1 MAWRILENDASWHD
15 PSQKLAYKTKHGLE
29 GYDDLE
35 FLGSEEIEELSIL
48 LTTVP
53 LRKFRKLML

>member
-1 MAWRILENDASWHD
+1 MAWRLLENDVSWHD
-15 PSQKLAYKTKHGLE
+15 PSQKHAYKTKHGLE

-35 FLGSEEIEELSIL
+35 FLGSEEIDELSSL

-53 LRKFRKLML
+53 LRKLKKLML